1 MSMIP
6 ETIFLMVPVDL
17 LANIVGFILL
27 LLSAKLLTSIF
38 GARSVVEYLLTTYIF
53 LICIIVLIAY
63 VLSLMHELNNSWAW
77 STVSLAICCLC
88 LSFVLRGARPSLLL
102 TGLCL
107 QGRIDIKGLLKH
119 IHQCSRADQLLLFIT
134 LASATVLAAYSFVFL
149 CITAPHNWDSMTY
162 HLARMAY
169 FRQQGHLDHFT
180 ANFWA
185 QVTQPTLSPIL
196 TLYAFNLFNQV
207 DNFTQLVQYVAFIFS
222 AISIFGISRLLGGS
236 TAHSLIIASLS
247 CLLIEWLMQ
256 STTTQNDMIITSFVG
271 ATVYYLLQFA
281 RSEELKYVA
290 VSSIPVSLALATKAS
305 FLLVVP
311 SIAVVFVYSM
321 VEAGS
326 VSKWRT
332 VACWIISLVVC
343 LTLLS
348 APAGYINNYLAYG
361 NPIGPKSVREV
372 HSFEGRNLTYW
383 LRNGSKN
390 MVRFALDFLS
400 LDGFPPAP
408 GVLHAQDQLRK
419 PFKKVVELLAVD
431 LEREEALRAT
441 FFLDRRPQSHED
453 FSYWGIAGFA
463 FALPLC
469 LLSIVRFRRFLP
481 AAILG
486 LSFVLFFT
494 AQAFSGPYDPWR
506 GRYFAIG
513 AIFAMPSVIP
523 YLRIQAMICK
533 SYIVVIVLIAAIS
546 AVSAVVFRKN
556 SYVFTFTYTVRPDA
570 TRPWVS
576 PGKEVS
582 VKSVFSMDRIEQLT
596 RNRTEFNQAVRKFE
610 EIVPDRAVVAVSFQ
624 GDTYEYPFFGEKLTR
639 TLIPINDFEK
649 GLREIPKTATFL
661 IYDRSYRC
669 AQPSDI
675 ELSPTLFLRKLTKSN
690 RECS

>member
-1 MSMIP
+1 
-6 ETIFLMVPVDL
+6 MVPVDL
-17 LANIVGFILL
+17 LLNIVGFIML
-27 LLSAKLLTSIF
+27 LLSAQLLTGVF
-38 GARSVVEYLLTTYIF
+38 GARSGIEYLLTTYIF
-53 LICIIVLIAY
+53 LICIIVVIAY

-77 STVSLAICCLC
+77 STVSLAIWCLC

-102 TGLCL
+102 KRPCL
-107 QGRIDIKGLLKH
+107 QGRIDIKGVLKH

-134 LASATVLAAYSFVFL
+134 LASAIVLATYSFGFL
-149 CITAPHNWDSMTY
+149 SITAPHNWDSMTY

-169 FRQQGHLDHFT
+169 FRQQGHLDHFP
-180 ANFWA
+180 ANYWA

-207 DNFTQLVQYVAFIFS
+207 DNFTQLVQYVAYIFS
-222 AISIFGISRLLGGS
+222 AISLFGISRLLGGS

-256 STTTQNDMIITSFVG
+256 STTTQNDMIIISFAG

-305 FLLVVP
+305 FLLVLP
-311 SIAVVFVYSM
+311 AIAVVFVYSM
-321 VEAGS
+321 VQAGS
-326 VSKWRT
+326 VSKWRA

-343 LTLLS
+343 LTLWS
-348 APAGYINNYLAYG
+348 APAGYIQNYLAYG

-400 LDGFPPAP
+400 LDGLPSAP

-419 PFKKVVELLAVD
+419 PFKKVVELLGVD
-431 LEREEALRAT
+431 LEHEALRAT

-463 FALPLC
+463 FVLPLC
-469 LLSIVRFRRFLP
+469 LLSIVRFRQFLP

-486 LSFVLFFT
+486 LSFVLFFM

-506 GRYFAIG
+506 GRYFATG
-513 AIFAMPSVIP
+513 AIFAMPSLIP
-523 YLRIQAMICK
+523 YLRMQAMIFK

-556 SYVFTFTYTVRPDA
+556 SYVFTFTY
-570 TRPWVS
+570 
-576 PGKEVS
+576 KEVS

-596 RNRTEFNQAVRKFE
+596 RNRPEFNQAVRKFE
-610 EIVPDRAVVAVSFQ
+610 EIVPDRAVVAVSF
-624 GDTYEYPFFGEKLTR
+624 GEDTYEYPFFGEKLTR

-649 GLREIPKTATFL
+649 GLREIPETATFL

-669 AQPSDI
+669 AEPSDI